1 MPEPKKKKMRF
12 IKSFILLS
20 ILLITTTSVY
30 SQFGK
35 NRVQY
40 QEFEWKFVETKHF
53 DIYFHQGGEYLAKF
67 AAIEAE
73 RALLSIEDNL
83 KYDLKRRISFIVFNS
98 HNQFQQ
104 NNIINSFLSENV
116 GGVTQLF
123 KNRIVVPFQGS
134 YTQFRHVIH
143 HELVHGVVNDLFHGG
158 TLQSSLANQ
167 GYFIPGW
174 LNEGL
179 CEYLS
184 NKGMDTKTDMFM
196 RDVTISEEL
205 PLLQRISGYAQ
216 YRVGQTFYWY
226 IADKYGEEKV
236 ADFINRLN
244 IHKNLEIAFKSS
256 FDMDLK
262 EFNEMW
268 ERDIKRIYWPDLD
281 KFKALAEIAKRVTDR
296 EKMQNFYNSAPSI
309 SPDGRKM
316 AFISEED
323 GVFVVAVMDDL
334 DDIKTIR
341 PLVSSFRKQDFED
354 LNMLSPGISWNPAGT
369 QLAISAKA
377 GGQDAIF
384 ITDVETGAYKKL
396 TWGIKAIQSVQWS
409 PDGTKLAFI
418 GSVDEET
425 DIFTYEFETKELLK
439 VTDDVFSDDTP
450 KWSPDSKSIYFI
462 SDRGEITNPKLSSSE
477 IDMWDYDYQKSDIYK
492 INIETKEVVR
502 LTTDSKNG
510 KTSLAISS
518 DDSKMLYV
526 SDKNGIG
533 NLYEMNLSDKTSRPL
548 TNSLQEITQVSL
560 AKDDSKVLFGSQIKG
575 GYDIFSIEYPF
586 ERKLDVDVLPLTT
599 FKKSIY
605 IKDSLITAISKIKPD
620 TAKVEEEQLIS
631 YGDFK
636 VDFDNQ
642 ELIRPNDKVQ
652 NITSSKDTTLDRNF
666 KIKDYKLKFS
676 PDIILANPGYST
688 FFGVQGSAQMLFSD
702 ELGNHQLYFQANLL
716 IDLRNS
722 NFFGSY
728 SYLPG
733 IIDYQFSAFH
743 NVGFAFRS
751 QFSLE
756 RFRSYGGAV
765 SAQYPFDLFNRAEL
779 NMTFYNLSRDE
790 VTTAGVP
797 SLTRTLVVP
806 EFRYVHDDVLFG
818 LYGPRV
824 GTRYNF
830 RALASPNVFSDGLS
844 FYTFETDIRTYY
856 PVSDYMGFAF
866 KFTGGASFG
875 KNAQSFYIGGT
886 DNWINRSFGGNG
898 SLPFDGPEDFA
909 FMNFKYPMRGFS
921 IAQMGGNKFFLT
933 NAEFR
938 FPLLTALIAGPLPIL
953 IQGVM
958 GSLFLDVGAAWDD
971 NFNPTK
977 VVDPVKFTKE
987 YDDLLISSGF
997 GIRSYFLGLPVKVDI
1012 AWTKSYSNW
1021 STPQYIF
1028 SLGYDF

>member
-1 MPEPKKKKMRF
+1 MRF
-12 IKSFILLS
+12 IKSLVLLS
-20 ILLITTTSVY
+20 IFIFTTTSAF

-67 AAIEAE
+67 TAIEAE

-184 NKGMDTKTDMFM
+184 NNGMDTKTDMFM
-196 RDVTISEEL
+196 RDVTISEDL
-205 PLLQRISGYAQ
+205 PELQRIRGYAQ

-236 ADFINRLN
+236 ADFINRLS
-244 IHKNLEIAFKSS
+244 IHKNLEVAFKSS

-281 KFKALAEIAKRVTDR
+281 KFKSLPEIAKRVTDR
-296 EKMQNFYNSAPSI
+296 EQMRNFYNSAPSL
-309 SPDGRKM
+309 SPNGTKM
-316 AFISEED
+316 AFISEQA
-323 GVFVVAVMDDL
+323 GVFVIAIMDDL

-341 PLVSSFRKQDFED
+341 PLVSSFRRQDFED
-354 LNMLSPGISWNPAGT
+354 LNMLTPGISWSPDSK
-369 QLAISAKA
+369 QIAISAKA

-384 ITDVETGAYKKL
+384 ITDAETGAYKKL
-396 TWGIKAIQSVQWS
+396 TWGLKAIQSVQWS

-425 DIFTYEFETKELLK
+425 DIFTYQFDTKKLEK
-439 VTDDVFSDDTP
+439 ITEDVFSDDTP
-450 KWSPDSKSIYFI
+450 KWSPDSKSLYFI
-462 SDRGEITNPKLSSSE
+462 SDRRSITSADTKSSE
-477 IDMWDYDYQKSDIYK
+477 IDMWDFDYQKNDIYK
-492 INIETKEVVR
+492 IDIETKDIER
-502 LTTDSKNG
+502 ITNDGQNG

-518 DDSKMLYV
+518 DASKMLYV

-548 TNSLQEITQVSL
+548 TNSLQEITQISL
-560 AKDDSKVLFGSQIKG
+560 SQDDSKVLFGTQIDG
-575 GYDIFSIEYPF
+575 GYDIFEIEYPF
-586 ERKLDVDVLPLTT
+586 DRKLDVEVLPLTT
-599 FKKSIY
+599 YKKSIVK
-605 IKDSLITAISKIKPD
+605 KDSLIAALSQIKPD
-620 TAKVEEEQLIS
+620 SLDNEEEQLIS
-631 YGDFK
+631 YGDFNI
-636 VDFDNQ
+636 DFDNQ
-642 ELIRPNDKVQ
+642 ELVKPNDKVQ
-652 NITSSKDTTLDRNF
+652 NIISSRDTTIDRNF
-666 KIKDYKLKFS
+666 RIKEYKLKFS
-676 PDIILANPGYST
+676 PDIILGNPGYST
-688 FFGVQGSAQMLFSD
+688 FFGPQGSAQMLFSD
-702 ELGNHQLYFQANLL
+702 ELGNHQIYFQANLL

-722 NFFGSY
+722 NFYGAY

-733 IIDYQFSAFH
+733 IIDYQFSGFH
-743 NVGFAFRS
+743 NVGFASRTIS
-751 QFSLE
+751 SLE

-765 SAQYPFDLFNRAEL
+765 SAQYPFDLFNRAEF

-790 VTTAGVP
+790 VALTGVP
-797 SLTRTLVVP
+797 SLTRTLIVP

-830 RALASPNVFSDGLS
+830 RALASPNIFSDGLG

-875 KNAQSFYIGGT
+875 SDAQSFYLGGT
-886 DNWINRSFGGNG
+886 DNWLNRSFRNDV
-898 SLPFDGPEDFA
+898 LPFDGPEDFA
-909 FMNFKYPMRGFS
+909 FMNFKYPMRGYS
-921 IAQMGGNKFFLT
+921 IAEIGGNKYFLT

-938 FPLLTALIAGPLPIL
+938 FPLLTALVAGPLPIL

-958 GSLFLDVGAAWDD
+958 GSIFLDVGAAWDD
-971 NFNPTK
+971 NFNPTRI
-977 VVDPVKFTKE
+977 VNPLTFSKE
-987 YDDLLISSGF
+987 YDDLLISSGL